1 MRISTQQ
8 QYFKSIDQMQN
19 SQSKLAEL
27 QDQIST
33 GKKLQ
38 TPSDD
43 PVAAAQVVK
52 LERELA
58 QYEKYNDNINV
69 TERRLEL
76 EETILDDV
84 NIALNRMRELTL
96 NAANGTLGDQDRKTI
111 ANEITQLTGYVAG
124 LMNTQDSQGEY
135 LFAGSQGTTK
145 PYVLENGRYEYQGDD
160 GQRQIQ
166 VGSDLYMPSNDSG
179 TYLFESVDDRLDVAF
194 TGLTVKNNVSFVAL
208 EQAPPLNAF
217 ETSEAEVAFKEAT
230 QGFGDLKIE
239 YVPPVLPVTVGT
251 FDVKDSGGNSLFTGL
266 SAGTNS
272 LYGLNI
278 ELSEPTQPVA
288 PAPLPLIPAP
298 TVSEQAVYDAA
309 VVVYD
314 NEVAAT
320 NTITLTVSAEKK
332 NILDVAMDLAEGLAK
347 PVGTQADRD
356 LLSELVATSLDQFKQ
371 ASDRNNEAVATLGSR
386 LSSLEFMSSSNLDF
400 TLFTESALSSLVDA
414 DLASVI
420 SQFKL
425 EEATLS
431 AAQATFG
438 RVSSLSL
445 FNYIN

>member
-19 SQSKLAEL
+19 SQSKLSEL

-58 QYEKYNDNINV
+58 QYSKYDDNINV

-76 EETILDDV
+76 EETILDDI
-84 NIALNRMRELTL
+84 NIAINRMRELTL
-96 NAANGTLGDQDRKTI
+96 NAANGTLADQDRKTI
-111 ANEITQLTGYVAG
+111 SNELTQLTGYVAG

-135 LFAGSQGTTK
+135 LFAGSQGSTK
-145 PYVLENGRYEYQGDD
+145 PYELVNGRYEYQGDD

-194 TGLTVKNNVSFVAL
+194 TGLTPSNGVSFATL
-208 EQAPPLNAF
+208 QQQPPLNAF
-217 ETSEAEVAFKEAT
+217 LTPEAEASFKEAT
-230 QGFGDLKIE
+230 QGLGDLVIE
-239 YVPPVLPVTVGT
+239 YTPPILPATAGT
-251 FDVKDSGGNSLFTGL
+251 FDVRDSGGNTLLSGL
-266 SAGTNS
+266 SAGANS
-272 LYGLNI
+272 LYGLSI
-278 ELSEPTQPVA
+278 DLTEPAQPVA
-288 PAPLPLIPAP
+288 PVPSTPAY
-298 TVSEQAVYDAA
+298 VKELAD
-309 VVVYD
+309 
-314 NEVAAT
+314 T
-320 NTITLTVSAEKK
+320 NTITVTVSAEKK

-347 PVGTQADRD
+347 PVGSQAERD
-356 LLSELVATSLDQFKQ
+356 ELSELVATSLDQFKQ

-400 TLFTESALSSLVDA
+400 KLFTESALSSLVDA